1 MHPQLFVQQEQGRY
15 QPLSSRRRLQ
25 IYLRDFSEILK
36 NDKQFLTSYVRARTI
51 FVNQCLHRIL
61 NKADC
66 LPICGRYCDTYRV
79 ICLTV
84 PTKN

>member
-1 MHPQLFVQQEQGRY
+1 MHPHLFVQQEQGRY

-25 IYLRDFSEILK
+25 IHLLDVSEILK
-36 NDKQFLTSYVRARTI
+36 NDKQFVISYVRARTI

-66 LPICGRYCDTYRV
+66 VPICGLYYDTYRV